1 MPRMLHGEVRPGV
14 GADRWLGC
22 ILACVLALAVWG
34 CSRPEPSEQAPP
46 SESGVT
52 DTEIRI
58 GSSSALSGH
67 ASYLGTQTLRGAM
80 AYINHVN
87 QEGGVHGRTIRLVS
101 YDDAYNPALCLINTQ
116 RLIVEHDVFCLFN
129 YVGTPTTVK
138 IISVVEDADIPLVG
152 MFTGANALR
161 QPFNRH
167 LINIRASY
175 YQETMEAVRR
185 FVGGLGM
192 KRVAVFYQYDAYG
205 FDGLKGT
212 ELALR
217 EYGLV
222 PVATGSYIRGTM
234 DVEHGLERIVA
245 ADAEA
250 VFMIGTYDPCAEFIR
265 QARARGF
272 DPVFYCVSF
281 VGAEELARR
290 LDTDNGRKVFVT
302 KVVPPPDSSMSRT
315 LLWGAGEF
323 VELFREYFPQEAPNS
338 VALEGYINAKVL
350 VEGLRRAGRDLT
362 RDKFIEAV
370 ESIDHFSL
378 GVANTLDFGPNDHQ
392 GFDRV
397 YFTRYNGGKFSL
409 ITDWDPVR
417 AELGLVS
424 SAP

>member
-1 MPRMLHGEVRPGV
+1 M
-14 GADRWLGC
+14 
-22 ILACVLALAVWG
+22 
-34 CSRPEPSEQAPP
+34 
-46 SESGVT
+46 
-52 DTEIRI
+52 
-58 GSSSALSGH
+58 
-67 ASYLGTQTLRGAM
+67 RGAM

-87 QEGGVHGRTIRLVS
+87 QEGGVHGRSIRIIS

-167 LINIRASY
+167 LINVRASY

-185 FVGGLGM
+185 FVEGLGLD
-192 KRVAVFYQYDAYG
+192 RLAVFYQYDAYG

-212 ELALR
+212 ELALQR
-217 EYGLV
+217 YGLV
-222 PVATGSYIRGTM
+222 PVSTGSYIRGTM
-234 DVEHGLERIVA
+234 DVEHGLERIA
-245 ADAEA
+245 AAGA
-250 VFMIGTYDPCAEFIR
+250 QVVIMIGTYDPCAKFIHM
-265 QARARGF
+265 ARERGF
-272 DPVFYCVSF
+272 DPIFHCVSF

-290 LDTDNGRKVFVT
+290 LDAADGRKVFVT
-302 KVVPPPDSSMSRT
+302 KVVPPPDSPMSRT

-323 VELFREYFPQEAPNS
+323 VELFRQYFPDDTPNS

-362 RDKFIEAV
+362 RDGFIESI
-370 ESIDHFSL
+370 ESIDRFSL
-378 GVANTLDFGPNDHQ
+378 GMANTLDFGPNDHQ

-397 YFTRYNGGKFSL
+397 YFTRYHEGKFDL
-409 ITDWDPVR
+409 ITDWDRVK
-417 AELGLVS
+417 AELGLDGQTG
-424 SAP
+424 P